1 MRHRSINR
9 NSAVASGS
17 SFFNGWRS
25 TPGTTPLTSQL
36 ILLISTTTTKV
47 EIGSNAARLRLRSLT
62 CSTGQPPSVRMDD
75 EGATTSA
82 APPHSFS
89 HLGCVTA
96 KRFSLRLAV
105 CAPAP
110 VTHLPGSASGA
121 CFAGS
126 HSPWPLPF
134 APPAPRRSRPLCSSA
149 SQLIWQ
155 SLTSRDRASSATAP
169 HLPDADRRQ
178 LPNGRS
184 RDLPVPA
191 QGASAHARFFD
202 HAGSFGPCDGA
213 SETCCLPH
221 SKRRRHP
228 GIGFRGSMA
237 GLCPPLPTL
246 RRRPRGR
253 QRTARGR
260 CRSLLLHRS
269 GLAPP
274 TPCRSPGALRVSHA
288 QPRSLVSVGYVQLCA
303 RGAVSAAD
311 HPPLLSHT
319 KSFFGAAT
327 TRATAVG
334 DGATSTAAHTK
345 NKTDREAYNGCCPCG
360 HRHSA
365 VCLCVY
371 IDETMRGDSVVR
383 VKRHNGPVGGHSVVS
398 C

>member
-36 ILLISTTTTKV
+36 VLLISTTTTKV
-47 EIGSNAARLRLRSLT
+47 ESGSNAARLRLRSLT
-62 CSTGQPPSVRMDD
+62 CGTGQPPSVRMDD

-110 VTHLPGSASGA
+110 VTHLPGSESGA

-149 SQLIWQ
+149 SQLLWQ

-169 HLPDADRRQ
+169 RLPDADRRQ

-237 GLCPPLPTL
+237 GLCPPLPTI

-274 TPCRSPGALRVSHA
+274 TPCRSPGALRILHA
-288 QPRSLVSVGYVQLCA
+288 QPASPSPTHTEVFRGWSATTGV
-303 RGAVSAAD
+303 GAVPRSSFRLAA
-311 HPPLLSHT
+311 
-319 KSFFGAAT
+319 A
-327 TRATAVG
+327 R
-334 DGATSTAAHTK
+334 TAAA
-345 NKTDREAYNGCCPCG
+345 E
-360 HRHSA
+360 
-365 VCLCVY
+365 
-371 IDETMRGDSVVR
+371 
-383 VKRHNGPVGGHSVVS
+383 
-398 C
+398 

>member
-89 HLGCVTA
+89 HLGYVTA

-110 VTHLPGSASGA
+110 VTHLPGSESGA

-149 SQLIWQ
+149 SQLLWQ

-169 HLPDADRRQ
+169 RLPDADRRQ

-202 HAGSFGPCDGA
+202 HAGSFGPCDDA
-213 SETCCLPH
+213 SETCCLPR

-274 TPCRSPGALRVSHA
+274 TPCRSPGALRVLPPQPGSLHELTCELGSRGGA
-288 QPRSLVSVGYVQLCA
+288 QPNLRPARSEGAGFVTLNSSPVIAAGLLLRSSTGLGHDHSEPDPA
-303 RGAVSAAD
+303 RPRPSGD
-311 HPPLLSHT
+311 L
-319 KSFFGAAT
+319 
-327 TRATAVG
+327 
-334 DGATSTAAHTK
+334 DGARWTK
-345 NKTDREAYNGCCPCG
+345 GL
-360 HRHSA
+360 S
-365 VCLCVY
+365 
-371 IDETMRGDSVVR
+371 S
-383 VKRHNGPVGGHSVVS
+383 
-398 C
+398 

>member
-1 MRHRSINR
+1 MPLLVCPQSVAATRLKQAAESASDQ
-9 NSAVASGS
+9 SAVFAFAAHFRGRDASY
-17 SFFNGWRS
+17 
-25 TPGTTPLTSQL
+25 L
-36 ILLISTTTTKV
+36 
-47 EIGSNAARLRLRSLT
+47 
-62 CSTGQPPSVRMDD
+62 
-75 EGATTSA
+75 
-82 APPHSFS
+82 APPAQIRTGPIRALGS

-96 KRFSLRLAV
+96 KRFSLRFAV
-105 CAPAP
+105 CAPAC
-110 VTHLPGSASGA
+110 VTRLPGSESGA

-126 HSPWPLPF
+126 HSPWPPPF

-149 SQLIWQ
+149 SQLLWQ

-169 HLPDADRRQ
+169 RLPDADRRE
-178 LPNGRS
+178 LANGRL

-213 SETCCLPH
+213 SETCCLPR

-274 TPCRSPGALRVSHA
+274 TPCRSPGALRVRYA
-288 QPRSLVSVGYVQLCA
+288 QPGRP
-303 RGAVSAAD
+303 VSA
-311 HPPLLSHT
+311 P
-319 KSFFGAAT
+319 
-327 TRATAVG
+327 R
-334 DGATSTAAHTK
+334 
-345 NKTDREAYNGCCPCG
+345 
-360 HRHSA
+360 HR
-365 VCLCVY
+365 
-371 IDETMRGDSVVR
+371 
-383 VKRHNGPVGGHSVVS
+383 RHNPRSFR
-398 C
+398 